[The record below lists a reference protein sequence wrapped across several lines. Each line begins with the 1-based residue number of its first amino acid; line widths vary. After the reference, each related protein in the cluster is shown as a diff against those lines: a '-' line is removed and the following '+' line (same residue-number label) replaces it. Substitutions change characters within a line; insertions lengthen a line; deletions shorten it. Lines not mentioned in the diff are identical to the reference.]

1 MSIAHG
7 DHDPVQA
14 AVREILSY
22 GNDGSFIINRVDHY
36 LETFCGNHNQSHK
49 LDAETIKDIKDRLKE
64 GLFNSHLPP
73 PVGDKEGDSLDRV
86 ALFYA
91 QISQA
96 ALLQAREEGMIDCL
110 LACLLA
116 SFFCWH
122 IAGQS
127 TYYSSTSSSAS
138 FLSLFRFPICLM
150 LIYNTEVILSGL
162 LEEYTAVRM
171 QMLDRKAAL
180 LARVEAMTDL
190 EVERQ
195 ASARRDLQVRRA
207 IYSARVASSEQ

>member
-116 SFFCWH
+116 FS
-122 IAGQS
+122 AG
-127 TYYSSTSSSAS
+127 T
-138 FLSLFRFPICLM
+138 
-150 LIYNTEVILSGL
+150 
-162 LEEYTAVRM
+162 
-171 QMLDRKAAL
+171 L
-180 LARVEAMTDL
+180 LAKALTTRL
-190 EVERQ
+190 HL
-195 ASARRDLQVRRA
+195 RRLLFFP
-207 IYSARVASSEQ
+207 YSVFRYV

>member
-1 MSIAHG
+1 
-7 DHDPVQA
+7 
-14 AVREILSY
+14 
-22 GNDGSFIINRVDHY
+22 
-36 LETFCGNHNQSHK
+36 
-49 LDAETIKDIKDRLKE
+49 
-64 GLFNSHLPP
+64 
-73 PVGDKEGDSLDRV
+73 
-86 ALFYA
+86 
-91 QISQA
+91 
-96 ALLQAREEGMIDCL
+96 
-110 LACLLA
+110 
-116 SFFCWH
+116 
-122 IAGQS
+122 
-127 TYYSSTSSSAS
+127 
-138 FLSLFRFPICLM
+138 M